1 MQYSFYT
8 TKEKKTARI
17 KTKTATKYSALLHY
31 NTSIFQDQPLISPV
45 SLHQSHESTTTQFQI
60 QLETFVIQASRDSLL
75 KFCSA
80 MILEN

>member
-17 KTKTATKYSALLHY
+17 KTKNETKYSALLHY
-31 NTSIFQDQPLISPV
+31 NTFIFQDQPLILPV
-45 SLHQSHESTTTQFQI
+45 SLYQSHESTIQFQI
-60 QLETFVIQASRDSLL
+60 QLETFVIQARRDSLL